1 MTTARTERGLRLK
14 WIGLLTLFA
23 VSLLIVTDLTIV
35 QVYHEGL
42 KGSFI
47 AIEGIVLIAG
57 ILFSFFLTRNF
68 NLPHERSSKEKEQ
81 ELVQRTRELEVFY
94 EIGVL
99 INEHLGNLDAV
110 LPISLEKVTSLTGYE
125 IGAIFLLGGAGDVL
139 EMKSQIGHSPA
150 MLQEVKVLRFSEGV
164 SGRAIRLKQP
174 VIVSISEY
182 PSPRIAPVLREEGIQ
197 TVVGIP
203 LLAKGKAIGAII
215 LSSRSPHQLG
225 HREVNSLESIGSQI
239 GLALENSVLLNEIR
253 ESEEKY
259 RTVVERAIDGVCV
272 IGRDYLFRYVNERL
286 AEIQGYRREELI
298 GTDFRNL
305 LDEESRTLLADRE
318 DKRAR
323 GIKLPS
329 HFELNVLQKDGWIRN
344 AEISASA
351 VKDSKGDVNII
362 VLLKDITDRR
372 KAEEALRQ
380 SEERYRSIIDN
391 IQEAYYEMDLAGN
404 FTFVNDTICRHL
416 GYSREELIG
425 MNYRQYQ

>member
-42 KGSFI
+42 KGSFV

-380 SEERYRSIIDN
+380 SEERYRTIIDN
-391 IQEAYYEMDLAGN
+391 IQDGL
-404 FTFVNDTICRHL
+404 L
-416 GYSREELIG
+416 
-425 MNYRQYQ
+425 